1 MKTLLVIGH
10 TFPEPTT
17 TAAGTRMMQLLRLF
31 QEASFEITYSS
42 TAAVSENT
50 ADLRKLGI
58 TIKNIQLN
66 DASFDVFVKKLNPDI
81 VVFDRFLTE
90 EQFGWRVSTHC
101 PKALK
106 ILDTEDLHFL
116 RKSREE
122 AVRNHKP
129 IEQADLYTDLAKR
142 EIASIFRS
150 DVSLIISEYEME
162 LLQNT
167 FHIPPEIL
175 YYLPFLIS
183 DTVDRRDIPGFADR
197 KNFLAIGNLLHAPN
211 VDSVLQLKKFW
222 GEIKEQLPKTEM
234 HIYGAYAPQQILE
247 FHNEKEGFFV
257 KGWADDV
264 ESTMSQYR
272 LQLAPLRFGA
282 GLKGKLVDAMRCGL
296 PSVTTNIGA
305 EGLTGGLPFGGA
317 ITTLS
322 DDFSSA
328 AVQLY
333 NDENLWSQ
341 AQRNGFDIILRKFKK
356 EMFASAYMN
365 HIQLLKSEL
374 ESHRQ
379 KNFIGQVLQH
389 HSLQSTKYMSKWI
402 ESKNAL
408 RQNVSPVCFANSD
421 GVRNEFK

>member
-1 MKTLLVIGH
+1 MKTVLVIGH

-17 TAAGTRMMQLLRLF
+17 TAAGARMMQLLQLF
-31 QEASFEITYSS
+31 QGASFKITFAS
-42 TAAVSENT
+42 TAAISEKT
-50 ADLRKLGI
+50 VDLENLGV
-58 TIKNIQLN
+58 TLKNIKLN
-66 DASFDVFVKKLNPDI
+66 DASFDVFVKELNADI

-101 PKALK
+101 PNALK

-122 AVRNHKP
+122 AVRKNLVV
-129 IEQADLYTDLAKR
+129 EDANLFSDVAKR
-142 EIASIFRS
+142 EVASIFRC
-150 DVSLIISEYEME
+150 DLSLIISEYEME

-167 FHIPPEIL
+167 FKIPSEIL

-183 DTVDRRDIPGFADR
+183 NDVDKSKLPRFEER

-222 GEIKEQLPKTEM
+222 GEIRTQLPKTEL
-234 HIYGAYAPQQILE
+234 HIYGAYAPQRILE
-247 FHNEKEGFFV
+247 LHNEKEGFLV
-257 KGWADDV
+257 KGWAEDV
-264 ESTMSQYR
+264 ESTMSLYR
-272 LQLAPLRFGA
+272 VQLAPLRFGA
-282 GLKGKLVDAMRCGL
+282 GLKGKLVDAMRFGL

>member
-1 MKTLLVIGH
+1 MLQLIELFLEQQWTITFAATADKT
-10 TFPEPTT
+10 P
-17 TAAGTRMMQLLRLF
+17 
-31 QEASFEITYSS
+31 Y
-42 TAAVSENT
+42 SENLE
-50 ADLRKLGI
+50 ARGI
-58 TIKNIQLN
+58 KEVDIQLN
-66 DASFDVFVKKLNPDI
+66 DSNFDSFVTKLNPDI

-142 EIASIFRS
+142 EIASIFRC

-296 PSVTTNIGA
+296 PSRSEERRVGK
-305 EGLTGGLPFGGA
+305 ECRSG
-317 ITTLS
+317 
-322 DDFSSA
+322 
-328 AVQLY
+328 
-333 NDENLWSQ
+333 WSPYQ
-341 AQRNGFDIILRKFKK
+341 
-356 EMFASAYMN
+356 
-365 HIQLLKSEL
+365 
-374 ESHRQ
+374 
-379 KNFIGQVLQH
+379 
-389 HSLQSTKYMSKWI
+389 
-402 ESKNAL
+402 
-408 RQNVSPVCFANSD
+408 
-421 GVRNEFK
+421 